1 MTVLRSNNSTLNSD
15 ITWSLIYSLL
25 PFSRGVILMRLEHAG
40 KIQSASLISAADADS
55 DSDPEVEDAAAV
67 EA

>member
-1 MTVLRSNNSTLNSD
+1 MQYTEVLLVSD
-15 ITWSLIYSLL
+15 QYLMYFLL

-40 KIQSASLISAADADS
+40 KIQSASLISAADS